1 MPKLTPLPNGL
12 IPRYAHEFLNLP
24 QCMWGLNGVGRMG
37 GRPELAQDLTQ
48 VPSAVPRDG
57 DRGKKTIR
65 GSVWVGSRQAETL
78 LAGIRFG

>member
-12 IPRYAHEFLNLP
+12 MPRYAHELLNLP

-57 DRGKKTIR
+57 DREKTHQGQR
-65 GSVWVGSRQAETL
+65 LGWEQAGRNPVGRN
-78 LAGIRFG
+78 